1 MNREKVFEKFRH
13 YWLMDDSFRDLIYS
27 EQWFTPLGTISERLE
42 RKILSDPHKDFFLLW
57 YRTCPGGS
65 IKDFIRGLVGQKPVL
80 NQMEFDFGRD
90 LNLDGR
96 LFGLWEDICGEASER
111 VIDYRDWIEFRLYK
125 NDFYF
130 HGRMEA
136 YANKLANESILALS
150 VAEQSAYLL
159 GRDSVLNM
167 KAIRVLLRN
176 LVSVNWK
183 I

>member
-1 MNREKVFEKFRH
+1 MTRKKAFEKFRH

-27 EQWFTPLGTISERLE
+27 EQWFNLHGSISERLE
-42 RKILSDPHKDFFLLW
+42 KKILSGSHKDLFLLW

-96 LFGLWEDICGEASER
+96 LFGLWEDICGRNGER
-111 VIDYRDWIEFRLYK
+111 IIDCRELWK

-136 YANKLANESILALS
+136 YENKLANESILALS
-150 VAEQSAYLL
+150 VAEQSSYLL
-159 GRDSVLNM
+159 GWDSVLNI